1 LQNVR
6 RNNTDRVRE
15 GGINF
20 GDISKPPSNFNKL
33 IEKIMADTD
42 DIREGNR
49 FGLDTPASTDG
60 FYLKGLNNTDW
71 GLKNRLSRI
80 FNQKSGRTVMLAF
93 DHGFLMGPTSGLE
106 RIDLNI
112 APIAEHADCLM
123 GCRGMVRSNIPATV
137 SRPLCLRTDTGTTIL
152 TDMNNNVLIA
162 EEDAIR
168 MNVSAMAAMLSVGE
182 KETEHITIAN
192 FSRLV
197 DIGMKYGIP
206 VMGVTAVGKDMARDA
221 RYFGMAARICAENGA
236 SIVKTYYTEGF
247 EKVVA
252 STPVPVVIAGG
263 KKLPEIEALELC
275 YKAINCGAAGVDMGR
290 NVFQSEDPLAMIKA
304 VAGVVHDG
312 LKPEEGLQMFNDL
325 KAQA

>member
-1 LQNVR
+1 
-6 RNNTDRVRE
+6 
-15 GGINF
+15 
-20 GDISKPPSNFNKL
+20 
-33 IEKIMADTD
+33 MADTD

-49 FGLDTPASTDG
+49 FGLDTPASTEG

-106 RIDLNI
+106 RIDINI
-112 APIAEHADCLM
+112 DPLAEYADCLM
-123 GCRGMVRSNIPATV
+123 GCRGMIRANISPTCSKPV
-137 SRPLCLRTDTGTTIL
+137 CMRTDTGTTIL
-152 TDMNNNVLIA
+152 TQMNDNVLVS
-162 EEDAIR
+162 EDEVIR

-182 KETEHITIAN
+182 KETEALTIAN
-192 FSRLV
+192 FSALV
-197 DIGMKYGIP
+197 DRGMKLGIP

-221 RYFGMAARICAENGA
+221 RYFGMASRVCAENGA

-252 STPVPVVIAGG
+252 ATPVPVVIAGG
-263 KKLPEIEALELC
+263 KKLPELEALELC
-275 YKAINCGAAGVDMGR
+275 RKAIDCGAAGVDMGR
-290 NVFQSEDPLAMIKA
+290 NVFQSEAPVAMIQA

-312 LKPEEGLQMFNDL
+312 LSPEEGFQKFNDL
-325 KAQA
+325 KAQG